1 MPHVVIVQKKW
12 KKWQVTGMC
21 GMEWTGFLALWG
33 FKAKC
38 VTRVDGWIPLRLF
51 SLLEHLRCLKIRPYG
66 KKMNQ
71 YHLTLSSQ
79 KISVIWKQN
88 WLLQSR
94 FLWSFFSHHQNLYFT
109 LFSEAV
115 NQKCCSGRNYFGST
129 SLTSSCTKSGWRDR
143 RHYKNT
149 P

>member
-1 MPHVVIVQKKW
+1 MTSNRYVWDEVDWVF
-12 KKWQVTGMC
+12 GLM
-21 GMEWTGFLALWG
+21 G

-79 KISVIWKQN
+79 KISVI
-88 WLLQSR
+88 
-94 FLWSFFSHHQNLYFT
+94 
-109 LFSEAV
+109 
-115 NQKCCSGRNYFGST
+115 
-129 SLTSSCTKSGWRDR
+129 
-143 RHYKNT
+143 
-149 P
+149 